1 MYNHKEIVSKFVSYI
16 SAPQGT
22 QSAHLCSS
30 THISL
35 LIEHP
40 TRRPPRLRTVQE
52 DLAER
57 SCRPS
62 STLAFAHAANG
73 LIEVAAPH
81 RLACS
86 VALRAWWGEHWRRQH
101 ARAVL
106 PVCTLGV
113 LVGLDGLSTVSINMI
128 GKADILTGA
137 DAGSSMA
144 TLGFAASALTCASCT
159 SRPHF

>member
-1 MYNHKEIVSKFVSYI
+1 M
-16 SAPQGT
+16 
-22 QSAHLCSS
+22 CSS
-30 THISL
+30 TYISL

-40 TRRPPRLRTVQE
+40 ARRPSRGCAIQE
-52 DLAER
+52 YLAER

-73 LIEVAAPH
+73 LIEVAAPN

-86 VALRAWWGEHWRRQH
+86 VALRAWWGEHRRGEH
-101 ARAVL
+101 ALAVL

-113 LVGLDGLSTVSINMI
+113 FVGLDGLSTLSINII
-128 GKADILTGA
+128 GKEDILTGS

-144 TLGFAASALTCASCT
+144 TFGFAASALTCASCT